1 MISEEKMTHIVHL
14 IIDGLY
20 NSDYVDY
27 SDDDEAL
34 KEAKKVCLGWLTNMN
49 SVSDLA
55 RKRILSQ
62 KNPPVENS
70 PQWDVLFNKYC
81 EEEIHK
87 KGG

>member
-14 IIDGLY
+14 IIDGIY
-20 NSDYVDY
+20 NADMVDY

-34 KEAKKVCLGWLTNMN
+34 KEAKKVCLSWLGNMN

-62 KNPPVENS
+62 KNPPTENS

-81 EEEIHK
+81 EEEIQK